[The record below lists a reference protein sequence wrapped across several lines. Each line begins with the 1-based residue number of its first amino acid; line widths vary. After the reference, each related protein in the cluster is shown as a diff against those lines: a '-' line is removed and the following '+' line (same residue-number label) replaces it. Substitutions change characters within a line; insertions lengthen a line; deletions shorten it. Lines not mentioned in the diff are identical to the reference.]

1 LAQLAFLDED
11 RLFDG
16 HCIRF
21 KGVDGDREVTCGIAV
36 AVLKEYDLDL
46 PRHGLIPAEAFL
58 RSFEKLMIR
67 IHDAARTKYSRGE
80 FEPEGAVRI
89 MIRRRDLAS

>member
-1 LAQLAFLDED
+1 MGQLAFVDED

-16 HCIRF
+16 QCIRF
-21 KGVDGDREVTCGIAV
+21 KGIDRDQEVTCDIAV
-36 AVLKEYDLDL
+36 AVLKGYDPDL

-89 MIRRRDLAS
+89 MVRRRDLAS